1 MSAFLAEHA
10 ARRGVIVLGDTSLI
24 NPYEVNA
31 LAVNLGWPVLAEPT
45 AAPWLAP
52 TFIAHAPLVAEKFLE
67 QGNAVKPE
75 VVLAVGRVG
84 LSRPIARLLQLD
96 SAERFWVAKP
106 PLVTKLEG
114 FSLLAA
120 LPSEWSDR
128 SLDEASSLVG
138 LKSDWLGQWQL
149 VSSEIDLIIDDR
161 LAHSHF
167 SGVHVARALIEGL
180 RPDDMLHLGSS
191 YPARDVELYA
201 QAKGTWATGPLRVFM
216 NRGVNGID
224 GVVSTAIGEALG
236 AKSSSYLFCGDL
248 TLLHDLTGLLIGPNE
263 PRPDLTMVVCD
274 NDGGGIFSTLEHA
287 QSGGFERV
295 IATPLGKDLPSLL
308 NSIAI
313 EVETVASETQLINAL
328 SKRPS
333 GLRAI
338 VARVGNREQEGA
350 LRKSIRSSALN

>member
-1 MSAFLAEHA
+1 MSTFLAEHA
-10 ARRGVIVLGDTSLI
+10 GRHGVIVLGDTNLV
-24 NPYEVNA
+24 NAYEVND
-31 LAVNLGWPVLAEPT
+31 LAVKLGWPVLAEPT

-67 QGNAVKPE
+67 KGHDAQPE

-84 LSRPIARLLQLD
+84 LSRPVARLLQLT
-96 SAERFWVAKP
+96 SAARFWVAKP

-114 FSLLAA
+114 FSLLAD
-120 LPSEWSDR
+120 LPGERSDHGVEQASIPVGLNSEWLTR
-128 SLDEASSLVG
+128 
-138 LKSDWLGQWQL
+138 WQQA
-149 VSSEIDLIIDDR
+149 SSEIDAIIDER
-161 LAHSHF
+161 LANSHF

-201 QAKGTWATGPLRVFM
+201 RARGTWATGPLRVFM

-236 AKSSSYLFCGDL
+236 TNSSSYLFCGDL
-248 TLLHDLTGLLIGPNE
+248 TLLHDLTGLLIGPHE

-274 NDGGGIFSTLEHA
+274 NDGGGIFSTLEHVE
-287 QSGGFERV
+287 SDGFERV
-295 IATPLGKDLPSLL
+295 IATPLGKDLPAIL
-308 NSIAI
+308 NSVSIP
-313 EVETVASETQLINAL
+313 VDTVASEAQLIDAL

-338 VARVGNREQEGA
+338 VARVGSREQEGG